1 MAGNSVKAVPVALLN
16 AAGLTGGF
24 DVINAA
30 GLPQSCFRIRISNL
44 TNVGIG
50 ISFDGVT
57 LHDGLKVG
65 DVLDFPAQQNA
76 RGPGYVANFKKGLKI
91 YAVSAAPGIGFIY
104 LAGYYQ

>member
-1 MAGNSVKAVPVALLN
+1 MSGNSVKAVPVALLN
-16 AAGLTGGF
+16 AAGFTGGF
-24 DVINAA
+24 DPINV

-57 LHDGLKVG
+57 LHDGLKAG

-76 RGPGYVANFKKGLKI
+76 RGPGYVANWKKGTKV
-91 YAVSAAPGIGFIY
+91 YAVSAAPGVGFVY